1 MTNKDK
7 CVVAKA
13 MNNGIGGFQ
22 SLSLID
28 YPEKIVSVVFF
39 SGCNFRCP
47 FCHNKELVIKKE
59 KTHFLNTYEV
69 LDELKERSKII
80 GGVCISGG
88 EPTLCPWLM
97 DFIKCIKEMDLK
109 VKLDTNGTMPDVIKK
124 LIDKKLLDYIAMDIK
139 APKEKYAILCGIEKP
154 PMDKIEKSIRIIKG
168 SGVDYEFRTTV
179 IPKYHTK
186 EDMIKIAEWLNG
198 TKKFCIQQFRGINT
212 LDPAL
217 ENEKSFSISDLN
229 EMKKNIKSFFK
240 SCEIK
245 GIDF

>member
-1 MTNKDK
+1 MINEDK
-7 CVVAKA
+7 CVVAKE
-13 MNNGIGGFQ
+13 MSKGIKGFQ
-22 SLSLID
+22 SISLID

-47 FCHNKELVIKKE
+47 FCHNKELVIKDD
-59 KTHFLNTYEV
+59 KTLYLNTREV
-69 LDELKERSKII
+69 LSEIKERSKII
-80 GGVCISGG
+80 GGVCITGG
-88 EPTLCPWLM
+88 EPTLCPWLV
-97 DFIKCIKEMDLK
+97 DFIKHIKEMNLK
-109 VKLDTNGTMPDVIKK
+109 VKLDTNGTMPDVVKELIDEK
-124 LIDKKLLDYIAMDIK
+124 LIDYIAMDIK
-139 APKEKYAILCGIEKP
+139 APKEKYALLCGIEKP
-154 PMDKIEKSIRIIKG
+154 PMDKIEKSIHIIKG

-186 EDMIKIAEWLNG
+186 EDITKIAEWLDG
-198 TKKFCIQQFRGINT
+198 AKKFCIQQFRGINT

-217 ENEKSFSISDLN
+217 EHGKSFSIGDLK